1 MSPLDMEIVSLLRNI
16 HEKPVNK
23 DQLMISIS
31 KINLEKYYD
40 SLARISRTIP
50 FNITNYIESLDDES
64 LKEIINLV

>member
-16 HEKPVNK
+16 HEKPVNR
-23 DQLMISIS
+23 DQLIISIS